1 LASPSPQP
9 EVKWSRGEG
18 PGVERSCSIVSR
30 SWVEFVKLAVVLGVA
45 YFLAARL
52 SYFLRAEP
60 GVSVFWPAAGIA
72 VGALIALGPKARLP
86 IATGAFTA
94 IVALNLVSGRNPWLT
109 IAFSLISAGHPLLT
123 AWLIDRWF
131 GCTFKLEDVWRAL
144 GFFAATAIGTAIAA
158 VTATAAIMLV
168 EPTVS
173 PLYIW
178 CLWFASASLGVVTVA
193 PLLIGL
199 ADAERERL
207 PRQALIEGS
216 VGLVAITV
224 LTASLISLPD
234 GPWATALPEA
244 LVFPLL
250 LWIAIRCRPIFAAA
264 AALVVGLTVIGST
277 TLSIGY
283 FDWGRPLKDRILS
296 AQIFVLTE
304 SVLAVLLGAVF
315 AERRRAAAILQ
326 DSKASLADALAA
338 GQVIAFDWNALSGE
352 TRRSENASLILRDDQ
367 VGTEFRGS
375 HFLSRVHP
383 EDRQCFKTLIRELR
397 PGRPSYAM
405 TFRFVR
411 PDGQQVWLEETAKGE
426 FTSTGRLLR
435 IKGLTRDITEQK
447 RAEQALAERNT
458 QLELASKAARVG
470 SFAVDLP
477 TGLVNLSPGCAII
490 LGLPDSNVEISRENA
505 RKLVHPEDLAQ
516 LDATREQ
523 AFLKKQREF
532 VAHYRIIR
540 VDDGEVSW
548 IEARSLIFYDQ
559 GGQPLRYIAVI
570 IDTTERKLAEQALAE
585 RNAQLELAGRA
596 ALVGSYAYDVHKGT
610 MQVSKGYAAIHGL
623 REGTTETTISEW
635 RARVHPEDLARAEGL
650 REHAF
655 AERRNEDNAEYR
667 IVLSSGEVRWI
678 ERRGTILYGKTGRP
692 ERVIGVNIDVTGRK
706 RAEERQRI
714 LLAELDHRVKNTLAT
729 VGSVVSQTAG
739 GRTSVANFVK
749 ALDGRLRSMAT
760 THGLLSFGRWH
771 GISLAELVRQE
782 LAPYATQHNTKVSGP
797 EVVLRPEAGQ
807 AMAMVLHELV
817 TNAAKYGALSTKHGR
832 VSIRW
837 ERQLNGHPLCLV
849 LEWQECGGPPVV
861 APEKTGFGTS
871 TIRDLI
877 PYEFGGSVD
886 LAFFSTGVQCRLEL
900 PANWLTHGNK
910 GPTSNVANPS
920 PR

>member
-1 LASPSPQP
+1 MAMTPGRMRTEEALRETQRQLAL
-9 EVKWSRGEG
+9 E
-18 PGVERSCSIVSR
+18 
-30 SWVEFVKLAVVLGVA
+30 
-45 YFLAARL
+45 LAATQQL
-52 SYFLRAEP
+52 QQIS
-60 GVSVFWPAAGIA
+60 IQ
-72 VGALIALGPKARLP
+72 LI
-86 IATGAFTA
+86 
-94 IVALNLVSGRNPWLT
+94 N
-109 IAFSLISAGHPLLT
+109 
-123 AWLIDRWF
+123 
-131 GCTFKLEDVWRAL
+131 
-144 GFFAATAIGTAIAA
+144 
-158 VTATAAIMLV
+158 
-168 EPTVS
+168 
-173 PLYIW
+173 
-178 CLWFASASLGVVTVA
+178 AS
-193 PLLIGL
+193 
-199 ADAERERL
+199 D
-207 PRQALIEGS
+207 
-216 VGLVAITV
+216 
-224 LTASLISLPD
+224 
-234 GPWATALPEA
+234 PEA
-244 LVFPLL
+244 LYAKILDAAVVIMRSDFASMQMFYPERGELRLL
-250 LWIAIRCRPIFAAA
+250 AYRGFSPTAAA
-264 AALVVGLTVIGST
+264 FWEWVGPGSRST
-277 TLSIGY
+277 CG
-283 FDWGRPLKDRILS
+283 
-296 AQIFVLTE
+296 V
-304 SVLAVLLGAVF
+304 
-315 AERRRAAAILQ
+315 
-326 DSKASLADALAA
+326 ALATGDRSILPDIDLSDFMEGSEALEIFRQA
-338 GQVIAFDWNALSGE
+338 GIRAMQSTPLV
-352 TRRSENASLILRDDQ
+352 
-367 VGTEFRGS
+367 
-375 HFLSRVHP
+375 SR
-383 EDRQCFKTLIRELR
+383 
-397 PGRPSYAM
+397 
-405 TFRFVR
+405 
-411 PDGQQVWLEETAKGE
+411 
-426 FTSTGRLLR
+426 TGRLLGMISTHWPNPHQPSERDLGLLDVLARQAADLIERKQTELTDQRLAAIVDSSHDAIVSKDLNGIVMTWNRGAERLFGYAASEIIGRPITILIPADRHHEQVR
-435 IKGLTRDITEQK
+435 ILDRIRRGERVDPYETVRKRSDASLVDVSVSVSPLRNAAGEIIGASKIARDITERK
-447 RAEQALAERNT
+447 LAELALAERNT
-458 QLELASKAARVG
+458 QLELASKTARVG
-470 SFAVDLP
+470 SFAIDLP
-477 TGLVNLSPGCAII
+477 TGLVNLSPGCATI
-490 LGLPDSNVEISRENA
+490 LGLPDSTVEISRENA
-505 RKLVHPEDLAQ
+505 RKLVHPEDLAP
-516 LDATREQ
+516 LDTARDL
-523 AFLKKQREF
+523 AFFKKQREF
-532 VAHYRIIR
+532 VVQARIIR
-540 VDDGEVSW
+540 ADDGEVRW

-570 IDTTERKLAEQALAE
+570 IDTTERKLAERALAD
-585 RNAQLELAGRA
+585 RNAQLGLAGRA